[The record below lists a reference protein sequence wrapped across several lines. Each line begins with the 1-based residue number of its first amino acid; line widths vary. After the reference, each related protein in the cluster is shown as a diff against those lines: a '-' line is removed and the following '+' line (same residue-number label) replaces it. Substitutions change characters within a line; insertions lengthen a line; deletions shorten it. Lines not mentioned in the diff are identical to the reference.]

1 MPVNPAALAEVRTL
15 VEQGQSVNSATKTV
29 GAKHGVAQRTIQRW
43 LTASGESLATV
54 ATDTAA
60 NARACARAERLRLV
74 EEGLARTAEAFAA
87 LAGKLVVVGDGK
99 QAQGFAWAAKACFE
113 MLRLSEG
120 EATSRVEHL
129 GRDEFAAEVA
139 RLAAELDAL
148 PA

>member
-60 NARACARAERLRLV
+60 NARACARAERAAHIER
-74 EEGLARTAEAFAA
+74 GLALLAA
-87 LAGKLVVVGDGK
+87 ALPMLAGKVGELSGRDADGTVRACRGILEMVRLV
-99 QAQGFAWAAKACFE
+99 
-113 MLRLSEG
+113 EG